1 MRIFYALILLVFL
14 YLLIMGIYF
23 SLKDMG
29 DKKKRRINGFLLLFL
44 FAIILLSLISFIIHP
59 IPTKNIFGLTGYY
72 LSKLLFHSFG
82 LSTFILSLLLL
93 LASISLFKNDVKK
106 FFYKYGAFTLGLFI
120 VLLLSLSLLPVG
132 YMKKGYL
139 GKIAGNFLVSKIGL
153 YGSIILIA
161 FLLFILIYSFSHL
174 VFHITIM
181 RFPSR
186 KKLKKRERIPLT
198 TLGTRNV
205 SIKNKVSPG
214 SQKRQFS
221 HPISRINNYSD
232 KFLKILTEPIQEGK
246 EGRRY
251 LKELSFRVEEKL
263 KDFGVNG
270 RVVNTIVGPV
280 ITRFEYKPSPGI
292 KISKIEALADDLAMA
307 LRAEKIRI
315 LAPIPGKEVVGIEIP
330 NRNREIVFLKEL
342 LTTETFLSNNS
353 PLFIPIGKDI
363 TGEPYFADIWDM
375 PHLLVAGAT
384 GSGKSVFLNAMIASI
399 LYKVGPE
406 RVRFIMID
414 PKRIELSIYNGI
426 PHLLG
431 SVITEADTAMKAL
444 KQALHCMEERYKE
457 FAKIGVRDIKGY
469 NEKQKEKMAYIIF
482 VIDELADLLLS
493 KGREVESALIRLAQ
507 MARAVG
513 IHLVLATQRPSV
525 DVITGLIKANF
536 PSRISFQVASRNDA
550 KTIMDNTGAE
560 KLLGRGDMLFIP
572 PKSGSPIRLHG
583 PYISTE
589 ETKKIV
595 NLIGGK
601 YIEELMKHNFKRS
614 DEIAKLIIEEDVLDA
629 IANPLVPAG
638 EERLESFAK
647 FLERELGISANEFK
661 RFVEELEYY
670 PPLLEFDMPLPV
682 TTGEGYLEGEWDE
695 LFEEAKRIVIRH
707 GTASASLLQRK
718 LKIGFARA
726 GRLIDQ
732 LEKAGIVG
740 PFKGSKSRD
749 VLIKE

>member
-1 MRIFYALILLVFL
+1 
-14 YLLIMGIYF
+14 
-23 SLKDMG
+23 
-29 DKKKRRINGFLLLFL
+29 
-44 FAIILLSLISFIIHP
+44 
-59 IPTKNIFGLTGYY
+59 
-72 LSKLLFHSFG
+72 
-82 LSTFILSLLLL
+82 
-93 LASISLFKNDVKK
+93 
-106 FFYKYGAFTLGLFI
+106 
-120 VLLLSLSLLPVG
+120 
-132 YMKKGYL
+132 
-139 GKIAGNFLVSKIGL
+139 
-153 YGSIILIA
+153 
-161 FLLFILIYSFSHL
+161 
-174 VFHITIM
+174 
-181 RFPSR
+181 
-186 KKLKKRERIPLT
+186 
-198 TLGTRNV
+198 
-205 SIKNKVSPG
+205 
-214 SQKRQFS
+214 
-221 HPISRINNYSD
+221 
-232 KFLKILTEPIQEGK
+232 
-246 EGRRY
+246 
-251 LKELSFRVEEKL
+251 
-263 KDFGVNG
+263 
-270 RVVNTIVGPV
+270 
-280 ITRFEYKPSPGI
+280 
-292 KISKIEALADDLAMA
+292 
-307 LRAEKIRI
+307 
-315 LAPIPGKEVVGIEIP
+315 
-330 NRNREIVFLKEL
+330 
-342 LTTETFLSNNS
+342 
-353 PLFIPIGKDI
+353 
-363 TGEPYFADIWDM
+363 
-375 PHLLVAGAT
+375 
-384 GSGKSVFLNAMIASI
+384 
-399 LYKVGPE
+399 
-406 RVRFIMID
+406 
-414 PKRIELSIYNGI
+414 
-426 PHLLG
+426 
-431 SVITEADTAMKAL
+431 
-444 KQALHCMEERYKE
+444 MEERYKE

-595 NLIGGK
+595 YLIGGK
-601 YIEELMKHNFKRS
+601 YIEGLMKHNFKRN

-638 EERLESFAK
+638 EERLENFAR
-647 FLERELGISANEFK
+647 FLEREIGVSANEFK

-682 TTGEGYLEGEWDE
+682 TTEEGYLEGEWDE